1 MADPSVNTLHGPA
14 HAGTADPTAREIQ
27 WILHALQ
34 RSVRAHQLYEG
45 QSPVLDR
52 FVEALRERLLGV
64 WEEIDRVTLVV
75 DEHEIRWEEQPLY
88 HSEERSE
95 SLAFLFYK
103 DGIRE
108 VTLLPGIEADIRRFV
123 EVLARVHRAHAE
135 EDDLITLL
143 WETDLPCLQYRYV
156 DHLAEGVELPSKSG
170 EPPAPVDTEAV
181 RGELQAPEVSGISA
195 EDFEEALYFLD
206 EAELRQLTAEV
217 RRETERELWTDV
229 CSALFD
235 RLDDGHPERQEKI
248 VRILRDVLPLLLGAG
263 RLRTAAVVLREIAS
277 FRGRDE
283 AAPDRVHELVEALF
297 DALRQPGAVSQL
309 VQVVEDDPAAVSA
322 EDLSELLSFYPPEA
336 LPALFQA
343 AETAV
348 RPELKRALSSAVERL
363 ASSNQQHVVSLL
375 SSPEPQVAAGA
386 AAWVGRL
393 GIGSAA
399 AAVARLLER
408 PEASVRLAA
417 VAALQALR
425 TQVAAGALLGRLEDA
440 DRDVRIAAARALAA
454 LRYTPAKERL
464 SALIASKRLREADLT
479 ERIAFF
485 EAYGAVAGAQGVSA
499 LNQILN
505 GRNWLGRREGP
516 ELRACAA
523 LGLAQI
529 RTADAQKALTAAAA
543 ETDPVVR
550 SAVTRALRGGA
561 A

>member
-1 MADPSVNTLHGPA
+1 MADPSVHTLHGPA
-14 HAGTADPTAREIQ
+14 HAGPADPMAREIQ

-34 RSVRAHQLYEG
+34 RSVRAFQLYEG
-45 QSPVLDR
+45 QSPVFDR

-64 WEEIDRVTLVV
+64 WKETDRITLEV
-75 DEHEIRWEEQPLY
+75 DEHEIRWEEQALY

-108 VTLLPGIEADIRRFV
+108 ITLLPGIEEDVRRFV

-170 EPPAPVDTEAV
+170 EPPAPVDAEAV
-181 RGELQAPEVSGISA
+181 REELAGPAVSGITA

-217 RRETERELWTDV
+217 RREAERELWGDV

-235 RLDDGHPERQEKI
+235 RLDDGRPERQEKI
-248 VRILRDVLPLLLGAG
+248 VRILGDVLPLLLGAG
-263 RLRTAAVVLREIAS
+263 RLRNAAVVLREISA
-277 FRGRDE
+277 FHGRE
-283 AAPDRVHELVEALF
+283 AAAPEQVRRLVDALF

-309 VQVVEDDPAAVSA
+309 VQVVEDDPGAVSA

-343 AETAV
+343 AESAV

-375 SSPEPQVAAGA
+375 SSPEPRVAAGA

-408 PEASVRLAA
+408 PEAQVRLAA

-485 EAYGAVAGAQGVSA
+485 EAYGAVAGDEGVSA
-499 LNQILN
+499 LSQILN

-529 RTADAQKALTAAAA
+529 RTPDAQSALAAAAA

-550 SAVTRALRGGA
+550 SAVTRALRGGTA
-561 A
+561 